1 MDSVNKCTVGIIAEL
16 LRVFPAGGNDER
28 NPPTSQKFASPCPP
42 APPPLPAA
50 RKIPSTVDSPHQ
62 TFIPPTKSQPPP
74 TKQQFSSCKP
84 IKTAFLALVIAP
96 APLLF

>member
-62 TFIPPTKSQPPP
+62 TFIPPTEVNRPPLNKIFQVL
-74 TKQQFSSCKP
+74 TQ
-84 IKTAFLALVIAP
+84 
-96 APLLF
+96 